1 VKNPLIV
8 QKFGGT
14 SVGSIDR
21 IHQVAE
27 HIIKAKD
34 DGNQVVVVVSAM
46 SGETNRLMEL
56 AYQIDSV
63 PTARELDV
71 LLSSGEQVSMA
82 LLAMTLHKLGY
93 AARSLTGA
101 QANIVTDNQH
111 NDAKIKH
118 IDTNAIFDLLK
129 QDQIVIVAGFQGV
142 NENGDI
148 TTLGRGGS
156 DTTAVTLAGALSA
169 DECQIFTDVDGIYTC
184 DPRVVKNAQK
194 MDVIDFPS
202 MEAMASRGAKVLH
215 LPSVQYAWKNNVP
228 LRVLST
234 FDVNE
239 GSLVKGDSSK
249 QAVSGIAI
257 QRDLIIIEVD
267 SEHLSGVTKQCQ
279 MLGIDIWNVIEETD
293 RTGIMIKQ
301 DACAKLELVFSDKI
315 RNSEE
320 VSLLTAVGL
329 EANGMVDHA
338 CELLI
343 QQDIAINFC
352 SQNALTMMLVL
363 TPESVDTAANILHDA
378 YVKSSEAVNIQQK
391 HAFLGNFSVT
401 R

>member
-1 VKNPLIV
+1 MVKKPLIV

-14 SVGSIDR
+14 SVGSIER

-27 HIIKAKD
+27 HIIKAKN

-46 SGETNRLMEL
+46 SGETNRLMDL
-56 AYQIDSV
+56 AKQIDSV

-71 LLSSGEQVSMA
+71 LLSAGEQVSMA
-82 LLAMTLHKLGY
+82 LLAMTLNKLGH

-111 NDAKIKH
+111 NDATIKH
-118 IDTNAIFDLLK
+118 IDTKTILGLLE

-156 DTTAVTLAGALSA
+156 DTSAVALAGALRA

-184 DPRVVKNAQK
+184 DPRVVKNARK
-194 MDVIDFPS
+194 LAVIDFPS
-202 MEAMASRGAKVLH
+202 MEAMANRGAKVLH
-215 LPSVQYAWKNNVP
+215 LPSVQFAWKNNVP

-239 GSLVKGDSSK
+239 GSLVKGELGN

-257 QRDLIIIEVD
+257 QRDLAIIEVD
-267 SEHLSGVTKQCQ
+267 KEHLSSATKQCQ
-279 MLGIDIWNVIEETD
+279 MLGIDIWNVIEETE
-293 RTGIMIKQ
+293 RAGIMIKQ
-301 DACAKLELVFSDKI
+301 DACAKFDLVFSDKI
-315 RNSEE
+315 RNSEV

-329 EANGMVDHA
+329 EANGMVEHA
-338 CELLI
+338 CDLLAKR
-343 QQDIAINFC
+343 DIEINF
-352 SQNALTMMLVL
+352 SATNALTMMLVL
-363 TPESVDTAANILHDA
+363 APECVDTAANILHDA
-378 YVKSSEAVNIQQK
+378 YITSSEALNIQQK
-391 HAFLGNFSVT
+391 HAFLG
-401 R
+401 

>member
-1 VKNPLIV
+1 MKKPLIV

-14 SVGSIDR
+14 SVGSIER

-27 HIIKAKD
+27 HIIKAKN

-46 SGETNRLMEL
+46 SGETNRLMDL
-56 AYQIDSV
+56 AKQIDSV

-71 LLSSGEQVSMA
+71 LLSAGEQVSMA
-82 LLAMTLHKLGY
+82 LLAMTLNKMGH

-111 NDAKIKH
+111 NDATIKH
-118 IDTNAIFDLLK
+118 IDTTTIMGLLE

-156 DTTAVTLAGALSA
+156 DTSAVALAGALRA

-184 DPRVVKNAQK
+184 DPRVVKNARRLA
-194 MDVIDFPS
+194 VIDFPS

-215 LPSVQYAWKNNVP
+215 LPSVQFAWKNNVP

-239 GSLVKGDSSK
+239 GSLVKGESGN

-257 QRDLIIIEVD
+257 QRDLAIIEVD
-267 SEHLSGVTKQCQ
+267 KEHLSSATKQCQ
-279 MLGIDIWNVIEETD
+279 MLGIDIWNVIEEAE
-293 RTGIMIKQ
+293 RAGIMIKQ
-301 DACAKLELVFSDKI
+301 DACAKFDLVFSDKI
-315 RNSEE
+315 RNSEV

-329 EANGMVDHA
+329 EANGMVEHA
-338 CELLI
+338 CDLLAKR
-343 QQDIAINFC
+343 DIEINF
-352 SQNALTMMLVL
+352 SATNALTMMLVL
-363 TPESVDTAANILHDA
+363 APECVDTAANILHDA
-378 YVKSSEAVNIQQK
+378 YITSSEALNIQQK
-391 HAFLGNFSVT
+391 HAFLG
-401 R
+401 

>member
-1 VKNPLIV
+1 MKKPLIV

-14 SVGSIDR
+14 SVGSIER

-27 HIIKAKD
+27 HIIKAKN

-46 SGETNRLMEL
+46 SGETNRLMDL
-56 AYQIDSV
+56 AKQIDSV

-71 LLSSGEQVSMA
+71 LLSAGEQVSMA
-82 LLAMTLHKLGY
+82 LLAMTLNKMGH

-111 NDAKIKH
+111 NEATIKH
-118 IDTNAIFDLLK
+118 IDTTTIMGLLE

-156 DTTAVTLAGALSA
+156 DTSAVALAGALRA

-184 DPRVVKNAQK
+184 DPRVVKNARK
-194 MDVIDFPS
+194 LAVIDFPS

-215 LPSVQYAWKNNVP
+215 LPSVQFAWKNNVP

-239 GSLVKGDSSK
+239 GSLVKGESGN

-257 QRDLIIIEVD
+257 QRDLAIIEVD
-267 SEHLSGVTKQCQ
+267 KEHLSSATKQCQ
-279 MLGIDIWNVIEETD
+279 MLGIDIWNVIEEAE
-293 RTGIMIKQ
+293 RAGIMIKQ
-301 DACAKLELVFSDKI
+301 DACAKFDLVFSDKI
-315 RNSEE
+315 RNSEV

-329 EANGMVDHA
+329 EANGMVEHA
-338 CELLI
+338 CDLLAKR
-343 QQDIAINFC
+343 DIEINF
-352 SQNALTMMLVL
+352 SATNALTMMLVL
-363 TPESVDTAANILHDA
+363 APECVDTAANILHDA
-378 YVKSSEAVNIQQK
+378 YITSSEALNIQQK
-391 HAFLGNFSVT
+391 HAFLG
-401 R
+401 

>member
-1 VKNPLIV
+1 MKKPLIV

-14 SVGSIDR
+14 SVGSIER

-27 HIIKAKD
+27 HIIKAKN

-46 SGETNRLMEL
+46 SGETNRLMDL
-56 AYQIDSV
+56 AKQIDSV

-71 LLSSGEQVSMA
+71 LLSAGEQVSMA
-82 LLAMTLHKLGY
+82 LLAMTLNKLGH

-111 NDAKIKH
+111 NDATIKH
-118 IDTNAIFDLLK
+118 IDTKTILGLLE

-142 NENGDI
+142 NENGGDI

-156 DTTAVTLAGALSA
+156 DTSAVALAGALRA

-184 DPRVVKNAQK
+184 DPRVVKNARK
-194 MDVIDFPS
+194 LAVIDFPS

-215 LPSVQYAWKNNVP
+215 LPSVQFAWKNNVP

-239 GSLVKGDSSK
+239 GSLVKGGSGN

-257 QRDLIIIEVD
+257 QRDLAIIEVD
-267 SEHLSGVTKQCQ
+267 KEHLSSATKQCQ
-279 MLGIDIWNVIEETD
+279 MLGIDIWNVIEETE
-293 RTGIMIKQ
+293 RAGIMIKQ
-301 DACAKLELVFSDKI
+301 DACAKFDLVFSDKI
-315 RNSEE
+315 RNSEV

-329 EANGMVDHA
+329 EANGMVEHA
-338 CELLI
+338 CDLLAKR
-343 QQDIAINFC
+343 DIEINF
-352 SQNALTMMLVL
+352 SATNALTMMLVL
-363 TPESVDTAANILHDA
+363 APECVDTAANILHDA
-378 YVKSSEAVNIQQK
+378 YITSSEALNIQQK
-391 HAFLGNFSVT
+391 HAFLG
-401 R
+401 

>member
-1 VKNPLIV
+1 MVKKPLIV

-14 SVGSIDR
+14 SVGSIER

-27 HIIKAKD
+27 HIIKAKN

-46 SGETNRLMEL
+46 SGETNRLMDL
-56 AYQIDSV
+56 AKQIDSV

-71 LLSSGEQVSMA
+71 LLSAGEQVSMA
-82 LLAMTLHKLGY
+82 LLAMTLNKLGH

-101 QANIVTDNQH
+101 QANVVTDNQH
-111 NDAKIKH
+111 NDATIKH
-118 IDTNAIFDLLK
+118 IDTKTILGLLE

-156 DTTAVTLAGALSA
+156 DTSAVALAGALRA

-184 DPRVVKNAQK
+184 DPRVVKNARK
-194 MDVIDFPS
+194 LAVIDFPS

-215 LPSVQYAWKNNVP
+215 LPSVQFAWKNNVP

-239 GSLVKGDSSK
+239 GSLVKGELGN

-257 QRDLIIIEVD
+257 QRDLAIIEVD
-267 SEHLSGVTKQCQ
+267 KEHLSSATKQCQ
-279 MLGIDIWNVIEETD
+279 MLGIDIWNVIEETE
-293 RTGIMIKQ
+293 RAGIMIKQ
-301 DACAKLELVFSDKI
+301 DACAKFDLVFSDKI
-315 RNSEE
+315 RNSEV

-329 EANGMVDHA
+329 EANGMVEHA
-338 CELLI
+338 CDLLAKR
-343 QQDIAINFC
+343 DIEINF
-352 SQNALTMMLVL
+352 SATNALTMMLVL
-363 TPESVDTAANILHDA
+363 APECVDTAANILHDA
-378 YVKSSEAVNIQQK
+378 YITSSEALNIQQK
-391 HAFLGNFSVT
+391 HAFLG
-401 R
+401 

>member
-1 VKNPLIV
+1 MKKPLIV

-14 SVGSIDR
+14 SVGSIER

-27 HIIKAKD
+27 HIIKAKN

-46 SGETNRLMEL
+46 SGETNRLMDL
-56 AYQIDSV
+56 AKQIDSV

-71 LLSSGEQVSMA
+71 LLSAGEQVSMA
-82 LLAMTLHKLGY
+82 LLAMTLNKMGH

-111 NDAKIKH
+111 NDATIKH
-118 IDTNAIFDLLK
+118 IDTTTIMGLLE

-156 DTTAVTLAGALSA
+156 DTSAVALAGALRA

-184 DPRVVKNAQK
+184 DPRVVKNARK
-194 MDVIDFPS
+194 LAVIDFPS

-215 LPSVQYAWKNNVP
+215 LPSVQFAWKNNVP

-239 GSLVKGDSSK
+239 GSLVKGESGN

-257 QRDLIIIEVD
+257 QRDLAIIEVD
-267 SEHLSGVTKQCQ
+267 KEHLSSATKQCQ
-279 MLGIDIWNVIEETD
+279 MLGIDIWNVIEEAE
-293 RTGIMIKQ
+293 RAGIMIKQ
-301 DACAKLELVFSDKI
+301 DACAKFELVFSDKI
-315 RNSEE
+315 RNSEV

-329 EANGMVDHA
+329 EANGMVEHA
-338 CELLI
+338 CDLLAKR
-343 QQDIAINFC
+343 DIEINF
-352 SQNALTMMLVL
+352 SATNALTMMLVL
-363 TPESVDTAANILHDA
+363 APECVDTAANILHDA
-378 YVKSSEAVNIQQK
+378 YITSSEALNIQQK
-391 HAFLGNFSVT
+391 HAFLG
-401 R
+401 

>member
-1 VKNPLIV
+1 MKKPLIV

-14 SVGSIDR
+14 SVGSIER

-27 HIIKAKD
+27 HIIKAKN

-56 AYQIDSV
+56 AKQIDSV

-71 LLSSGEQVSMA
+71 LLSAGEQVSMA
-82 LLAMTLHKLGY
+82 LLAMTLNKMGH

-111 NDAKIKH
+111 NDATIKH
-118 IDTNAIFDLLK
+118 IDTTTIMGLLE

-156 DTTAVTLAGALSA
+156 DTSAVALAGALRA

-184 DPRVVKNAQK
+184 DPRVVKNARK
-194 MDVIDFPS
+194 LAVIDFPS

-215 LPSVQYAWKNNVP
+215 LPSVQFAWKNNVP

-239 GSLVKGDSSK
+239 GSLVKGESGN

-257 QRDLIIIEVD
+257 QRDLAIIEVD
-267 SEHLSGVTKQCQ
+267 KEHLSSATKQCQ
-279 MLGIDIWNVIEETD
+279 MLGIDIWNVIEEAE
-293 RTGIMIKQ
+293 RAGIMIKQ
-301 DACAKLELVFSDKI
+301 DACAKFDLVFSDKI
-315 RNSEE
+315 RNSEV

-329 EANGMVDHA
+329 EANGMVEHA
-338 CELLI
+338 CDLLAKR
-343 QQDIAINFC
+343 DIEINF
-352 SQNALTMMLVL
+352 SATNALTMMLVL
-363 TPESVDTAANILHDA
+363 APECVDTAANILHDA
-378 YVKSSEAVNIQQK
+378 YITSSEALNIQQK
-391 HAFLGNFSVT
+391 HAFLG
-401 R
+401 

>member
-1 VKNPLIV
+1 M
-8 QKFGGT
+8 
-14 SVGSIDR
+14 GSIER

-27 HIIKAKD
+27 HIIKAKN

-46 SGETNRLMEL
+46 SGETNRLMDL
-56 AYQIDSV
+56 AKQIDSV

-71 LLSSGEQVSMA
+71 LLSAGEQVSMA
-82 LLAMTLHKLGY
+82 LLAMTLNKLGH
-93 AARSLTGA
+93 ATRSLTGA

-111 NDAKIKH
+111 NDATIKH
-118 IDTNAIFDLLK
+118 IDTKTILGLLE

-156 DTTAVTLAGALSA
+156 DTSAVALAGALRA

-184 DPRVVKNAQK
+184 DPRVVKNARK
-194 MDVIDFPS
+194 LAVIDFPS

-215 LPSVQYAWKNNVP
+215 LPSVQFAWKNNVP

-239 GSLVKGDSSK
+239 GSLVKGELGN

-257 QRDLIIIEVD
+257 QRDLAIIEVD
-267 SEHLSGVTKQCQ
+267 KEHLSSATKQCQ
-279 MLGIDIWNVIEETD
+279 MLGIDIWNVIEETE
-293 RTGIMIKQ
+293 RAGIMIKQ
-301 DACAKLELVFSDKI
+301 DACAKFDLVFSDKI
-315 RNSEE
+315 RNSEV

-329 EANGMVDHA
+329 EANGMVEHA
-338 CELLI
+338 CDLLAKR
-343 QQDIAINFC
+343 DIEINF
-352 SQNALTMMLVL
+352 SATNALTMMLVL
-363 TPESVDTAANILHDA
+363 APECVDTAANILHDA
-378 YVKSSEAVNIQQK
+378 YITSSEALNIQQK
-391 HAFLGNFSVT
+391 HAFLG
-401 R
+401 

>member
-1 VKNPLIV
+1 
-8 QKFGGT
+8 
-14 SVGSIDR
+14 
-21 IHQVAE
+21 
-27 HIIKAKD
+27 
-34 DGNQVVVVVSAM
+34 M
-46 SGETNRLMEL
+46 SGETNRLMDL
-56 AYQIDSV
+56 AKQVDSV

-71 LLSSGEQVSMA
+71 LLSAGEQVSMA
-82 LLAMTLHKLGY
+82 LLAMTLNKLGY

-111 NDAKIKH
+111 NDATIKH
-118 IDTNAIFDLLK
+118 IDTSTIMDLLE

-156 DTTAVTLAGALSA
+156 DTSAVTLAGALCA

-194 MDVIDFPS
+194 MAVIDFPS

-234 FDVNE
+234 FELNE
-239 GSLVKGDSSK
+239 GSLVKGEAGSK
-249 QAVSGIAI
+249 AVSGLAI
-257 QRDLIIIEVD
+257 QRDLAIIEVD
-267 SEHLSGVTKQCQ
+267 DEHLPSVTKQCQ
-279 MLGIDIWNVIEETD
+279 MLGIDIWNVIEETE

-301 DACAKLELVFSDKI
+301 DACAKLDLVFSDKI
-315 RNSEE
+315 RNSEV

-338 CELLI
+338 CELLA

-352 SQNALTMMLVL
+352 STNALTMMLVL
-363 TPESVDTAANILHDA
+363 PPESVDAAANILHNA
-378 YVKSSEAVNIQQK
+378 YVTSSEVLNIQQK
-391 HAFLGNFSVT
+391 HAFLG
-401 R
+401 

>member
-1 VKNPLIV
+1 MKKPLIV

-14 SVGSIDR
+14 SVGSIER

-27 HIIKAKD
+27 HIIKAKN

-46 SGETNRLMEL
+46 SGETNRLMDL
-56 AYQIDSV
+56 AMQVDSV

-71 LLSSGEQVSMA
+71 LLAAGEQVSMA
-82 LLAMTLHKLGY
+82 LLAMALNKLGC

-101 QANIVTDNQH
+101 QANIVTDNHH
-111 NDAKIKH
+111 NEATITH
-118 IDTNAIFDLLK
+118 IDTTAILELLE

-156 DTTAVTLAGALSA
+156 DTSAVTLAGALNA

-184 DPRVVKNAQK
+184 DPRVVENAQK
-194 MDVIDFPS
+194 MPVIDFPS

-239 GSLVKGDSSK
+239 GSLVKGESGHH
-249 QAVSGIAI
+249 AISGIAI
-257 QRDLIIIEVD
+257 QRDLAFIEVD
-267 SEHLSGVTKQCQ
+267 NEHLSSVTKQCQ
-279 MLGIDIWNVIEETD
+279 MLGIDIWNVIDETE

-301 DACAKLELVFSDKI
+301 DACAKLDLVFSDKI
-315 RNSEE
+315 RNSEV
-320 VSLLTAVGL
+320 VSMLTAVGL
-329 EANGMVDHA
+329 EANGMVEHA
-338 CELLI
+338 RDLLA
-343 QQDIAINFC
+343 QRDIIVNFC
-352 SQNALTMMLVL
+352 AVEALTMMLVL
-363 TPESVDTAANILHDA
+363 SPENVDSAANILHDA
-378 YVKSSEAVNIQQK
+378 YISSSEVLKIQQK
-391 HAFLGNFSVT
+391 HAFLG
-401 R
+401 